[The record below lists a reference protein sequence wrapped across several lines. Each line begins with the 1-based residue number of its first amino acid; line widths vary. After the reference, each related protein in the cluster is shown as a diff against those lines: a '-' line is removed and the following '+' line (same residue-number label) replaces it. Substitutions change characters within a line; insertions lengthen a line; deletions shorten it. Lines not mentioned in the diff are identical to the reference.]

1 MGSFGNKLSR
11 LTGTP
16 GHPAAPRAGSFAAR
30 RAATDEHE
38 ARSDAEF
45 DTSDMDGAPVAA
57 PAVPRVATGR
67 PSLDE
72 LRDRI
77 AHIVSRGAIRV
88 PRPDPSFARAPVDG
102 PLVELP
108 FSRRDTPS
116 GPLYVLRKRA
126 VPGQRI
132 GTAPLAAAA
141 SASSEMLALLA
152 LDPSLAACDPRR
164 ALFLDTETTGL
175 GGGTGTVAFLVGL
188 SFYDEDAGCYVI
200 EQVLLR
206 RLGEEA
212 PLLEHVAMRLREASM
227 VVTFNGK
234 SFDLPLLATR
244 FIMARLPRF
253 ESRPHLD
260 LVHVARRIHK
270 GRVASFR
277 LVGLEAEVLGQER
290 IGDVAG
296 ADVVA
301 CYAHYLRTGDE
312 SALLGVVEHNALD
325 VLSTVALFGLYGEPL
340 FGLEPTDLA
349 RAARCVARAGDDAT
363 AMDLVEHAIE
373 RGGGV
378 VAVRARGD
386 LAKAKGDKAR
396 ALADYESLRG
406 SVDDPD
412 LRLQLAK
419 LYEHHVRSP
428 ERALLAALA
437 GTGEREEAQTKR
449 VERLRAKVE
458 RRTERDATR
467 ARDLARR
474 AEDAAVRALAKRTRG
489 SACSVAASVA
499 PIVIPVVIGAP
510 HTSPED
516 DPPDDAG
523 RGGDHGVRYAP
534 R

>member
-1 MGSFGNKLSR
+1 MGSFGTKLSR
-11 LTGTP
+11 LVGTP
-16 GHPAAPRAGSFAAR
+16 GHPAPAARPKAGSFAAR
-30 RAATDEHE
+30 REGAFEQ
-38 ARSDAEF
+38 AEGDGAF
-45 DTSDMDGAPVAA
+45 DTSDMEGGAA
-57 PAVPRVATGR
+57 PALSPPAAKPT
-67 PSLDE
+67 LDE

-77 AHIVSRGAIRV
+77 ASIVSRGAPRD

-116 GPLYVLRKRA
+116 GPLYILRKRA
-126 VPGQRI
+126 LAGQRI
-132 GTAPLAAAA
+132 GTAAIATAAHA
-141 SASSEMLALLA
+141 SAGMLALLA
-152 LDPSLAACDPRR
+152 LDPAIAGCDPRR

-188 SFYDEDAGCYVI
+188 SFYDEEAQCYVV
-200 EQVLLR
+200 EQLLLR

-212 PLLEHVAMRLREASM
+212 PLLEHVARRLDEASM
-227 VVTFNGK
+227 VVTYNGK

-244 FIMARLPRF
+244 FVMTRLPAF
-253 ESRPHLD
+253 VQRPHLD

-349 RAARCVARAGDDAT
+349 RAARCALRAGDT
-363 AMDLVEHAIE
+363 GVAMDLVERAIE
-373 RGGGV
+373 RGGGA
-378 VAVRARGD
+378 VAVRTRGD
-386 LAKAKGDKAR
+386 LAKAKGDKAA
-396 ALADYESLRG
+396 ALADYESLAD
-406 SVDDPD
+406 SVDDAD
-412 LRLQLAK
+412 LRLQLSK
-419 LYEHHVRSP
+419 LYEHHVRAP
-428 ERALLAALA
+428 DRALLAALA
-437 GTGEREEAQTKR
+437 GTGEREEAQSKR
-449 VERLRAKVE
+449 VERLRTKVE
-458 RRTERDATR
+458 RQAARERA
-467 ARDLARR
+467 
-474 AEDAAVRALAKRTRG
+474 RALAQ
-489 SACSVAASVA
+489 SAREEKKAARAKAKTTKTAFASAAAAAREPTPAPAPPAVAA
-499 PIVIPVVIGAP
+499 
-510 HTSPED
+510 
-516 DPPDDAG
+516 DDAG
-523 RGGDHGVRYAP
+523 RGDIHGVRYAP